1 MRARD
6 VVARD
11 RIGFAADPGA
21 PFIVAH
27 PFVRSYGYDTMRL
40 SADPERFAVYREQE
54 LLHARFAMLG
64 LVGVVIP
71 EAFPSIGSTW
81 FEVGAKIFEDD
92 GLNYLGNSSAIHAQS
107 ILAVV
112 FTQAF
117 FMGLIE
123 SYRVNGGPAGDG
135 LDPLHPGGP
144 FFDPFG
150 LADDL
155 QAFAE
160 LKVKEIKNGRL
171 PCSPCSAP
179 TCRRCTRSRA
189 RSPTGRRTSPRP
201 SRPTASPTAPPPTA
215 RLTPS
220 TRLRL
225 ILRRVKR
232 ARRRGGSSRGK
243 RLVSDRHLR
252 AADLS
257 DDDINYSLRPRAAR
271 GSERARAA
279 WAPCPTPLF
288 PAPFIHPPHPCA
300 PSRSALPQL

>member
-1 MRARD
+1 
-6 VVARD
+6 
-11 RIGFAADPGA
+11 
-21 PFIVAH
+21 
-27 PFVRSYGYDTMRL
+27 MRL

-150 LADDL
+150 LADDPE
-155 QAFAE
+155 AFAE

-171 PCSPCSAP
+171 AMFAMLGVYVQALYTQQGPVANWK
-179 TCRRCTRSRA
+179 A
-189 RSPTGRRTSPRP
+189 HI
-201 SRPTASPTAPPPTA
+201 A
-215 RLTPS
+215 
-220 TRLRL
+220 
-225 ILRRVKR
+225 
-232 ARRRGGSSRGK
+232 
-243 RLVSDRHLR
+243 
-252 AADLS
+252 
-257 DDDINYSLRPRAAR
+257 
-271 GSERARAA
+271 
-279 WAPCPTPLF
+279 
-288 PAPFIHPPHPCA
+288 APFEANGFAYGATAYCTADPVNSLCG
-300 PSRSALPQL
+300 